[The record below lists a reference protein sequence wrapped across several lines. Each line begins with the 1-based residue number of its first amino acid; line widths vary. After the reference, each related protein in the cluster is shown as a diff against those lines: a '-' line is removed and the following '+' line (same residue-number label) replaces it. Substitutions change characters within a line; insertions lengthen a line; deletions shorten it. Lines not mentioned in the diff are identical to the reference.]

1 MNVHVPVL
9 HANRYEEEKVKPNQL
24 KKMLCIYMDV
34 LNNISPP
41 VNL

>member
-9 HANRYEEEKVKPNQL
+9 HANRYEEEKVTESVE
-24 KKMLCIYMDV
+24 KMLCIYMDV